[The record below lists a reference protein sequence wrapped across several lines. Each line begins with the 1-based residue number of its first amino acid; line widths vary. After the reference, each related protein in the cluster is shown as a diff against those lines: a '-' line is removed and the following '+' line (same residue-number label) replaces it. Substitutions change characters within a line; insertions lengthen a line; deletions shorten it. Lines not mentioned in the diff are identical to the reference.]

1 MKILRVFDKIGEL
14 YVPIIVSVIAF
25 VIHSEYRDLKDDI
38 DYIRS
43 RVGY

>member
-1 MKILRVFDKIGEL
+1 MKIMRMFDKIGEL

-25 VIHSEYRDLKDDI
+25 VIHSEYRDLKDDV

-43 RVGY
+43 RVRW